1 MVKKE
6 IATIAQHHYAGYAS
20 EFWEKE
26 KNWQNSLP
34 TPSPQGEHKKHCAK
48 LDWWV
53 DAVAK
58 TEKESFEKTL
68 NACHIIMYENAHN
81 RYYDELRVVFDKLL
95 WSYYT

>member
-1 MVKKE
+1 MKRKYNTSKLYTFY
-6 IATIAQHHYAGYAS
+6 IFICATLNKIY
-20 EFWEKE
+20 
-26 KNWQNSLP
+26 
-34 TPSPQGEHKKHCAK
+34 CAK
-48 LDWWV
+48 LDWLV